1 MRRTFLLLLTVILS
15 TVAMAE
21 NVTSEQA
28 LEQARNFIQK
38 READGSRPRRG
49 ASAAQ
54 QLSPAKQVSGLY
66 VFNIANNGGFV
77 IVSNDDVAIPILGYS
92 DSGSID
98 PDNMPE
104 NMKAWL
110 QGYADEIAWAKANNI
125 PKASATGASR
135 RAGSHSTAAITPLL
149 STTWNQSY
157 PYNAAVTPK
166 TASNVATGC
175 VATAMAQVMCYTEKK
190 AGNSST
196 TTTAQIPAY
205 TTSRYGFSM
214 PAIAAGS
221 TLNWSDMINNYSSG
235 TPTDDQITAVANL
248 MLYCGCSVEMDYGPS
263 SGTQI
268 YKVANALKSYF
279 NYKSTTQYLCRS
291 YYTYAN
297 WTDLIYNELKEGR
310 AVVYG
315 GQAVDNGHCFVC
327 DGYKY
332 DEGDLFHINWGWG
345 GNSDGY
351 FVLSVLNPAQQGIGG
366 SATNSAYNSGQE
378 AVVGIQKPSGTG
390 IVLPVT
396 PNTVNLT
403 LNSTSASHATIA
415 LGESI
420 DVTVS
425 VTNNSDDVY
434 DGEISL
440 FVNGAL
446 GVGKMFEIPKKTT
459 QDCVITFTPT
469 AIGSYTLGAA
479 FPNGEGQYWGNTNLG
494 GSFTVVNQTP
504 TGLTAAAQTYYWTDN
519 ISWTNV
525 GGATKWNLRKRTLN
539 VTEENFN
546 VTGDIGDWVLYNFK
560 SGENTW
566 GLNSTGGIDNSQ
578 CFVSPSYY
586 NGTDYDP
593 NYGLATPEITLGG
606 SVSFYAKGAGEHF
619 LVLLYIDSQFLI
631 ISNDIEATN
640 VATKYTFDLSGYTG
654 TGRIIIKHCNSAGHT
669 SNSFL
674 IVDDV
679 TYMEPS
685 DAWTTTENVTVN
697 PYALTGL
704 AANKTYQVQVQ
715 PVINDGGYW
724 SSSVFF
730 NTMNDALTLLND
742 DSAADP
748 KNTAL
753 ITAWNGHAAT
763 LTLSGRS
770 LLGNNQWN
778 TCCLPFDLPIGYFK
792 ILLGLKGY
800 DTSGISFKV
809 LDKTNTNLTDGVL
822 RLKFTEEDG
831 TIYAGTPFIVRYNSS
846 SSITIPTLPSAV
858 CTIDGGSTAIT
869 NMTQTSSDG
878 KVKFVGQWSTFG
890 ITDSNID
897 EIVYFGAGNKV
908 GYSES
913 PRTLKCFRAHLWVEP
928 KGGAGARTIEVDYG
942 DGTTSIYNI
951 PVDASQSEDGTWYS
965 LDGIKLYSAPTKKG
979 IYIKNGKK
987 VMVK

>member
-1 MRRTFLLLLTVILS
+1 MKRTLLLLLTVILS

-125 PKASATGASR
+125 PKASATSASR
-135 RAGSHSTAAITPLL
+135 RAGSHSTAAIPPLL

-190 AGNSST
+190 AGNIST

-205 TTSRYGFSM
+205 TTSKYGFSM
-214 PAIAAGS
+214 PAIAEGS
-221 TLNWSDMINNYSSG
+221 TLNWSDMIDSYSSSY
-235 TPTDDQITAVANL
+235 TSAQATAVANL
-248 MLYCGCSVEMDYGPS
+248 MLYCGCSIEMDYGPS
-263 SGTQI
+263 SGAFTFN
-268 YKVANALKSYF
+268 VATALKTYF
-279 NYKSTTQYLCRS
+279 GYASTTQYLSRS

-297 WTDLIYNELKEGR
+297 WTDLVYNELKQGR
-310 AVVYG
+310 PIVYG

-327 DGYKY
+327 DGYEY

-345 GNSDGY
+345 GVSDGY
-351 FVLSVLNPAQQGIGG
+351 FVLSVLNPDSQGIGG
-366 SATNSAYNSGQE
+366 SASNSAYNFGQD
-378 AVVGIQKPSGTG
+378 AVVGIQKIGGTG
-390 IVLPVT
+390 TVLDVPA
-396 PNTVNLT
+396 NTVNLT

-420 DVTVS
+420 DVTVN
-425 VTNNSDDVY
+425 VKNNSSDVY

-446 GVGKMFEIPKKTT
+446 GVGKMFVIPAGAT

-479 FPNGEGQYWGNTNLG
+479 IPYGEGQYNGYLNLG
-494 GSFTVVNQTP
+494 GSFTVVDQTP
-504 TGLTAAAQTYYWTDN
+504 TGLTANPDPSYYWTSD
-519 ISWTNV
+519 IGWTNV
-525 GGATKWNLRKRTLN
+525 GGATKWNLRKRTVT

-546 VTGDIGDWVLYNFK
+546 VTDDIGNWVFYNFK
-560 SGENTW
+560 SGDNTW
-566 GLNSTGGIDNSQ
+566 ILNPTGGIDNSP

-593 NYGLATPEITLGG
+593 DYGLATPTITLGG

-619 LVLLYIDSQFLI
+619 LVLLYIDSQYLT

-640 VATKYTFDLSGYTG
+640 VATKYTFDLSGFTG
-654 TGRIIIKHCNSAGHT
+654 TGRIIINHCNSGGHT

-685 DAWTTTENVTVN
+685 GSWTTTSDVTS
-697 PYALTGL
+697 PYTLNGL
-704 AANKTYQVQVQ
+704 SASKVYQVQVQ
-715 PVINDGGYW
+715 PVNNDGGNW

-730 NTMNDALTLLND
+730 NTASDELTLLND

-753 ITAWNGHAAT
+753 ITAWDGHAAT
-763 LTLSGRS
+763 LTLSDRS
-770 LLGNNQWN
+770 LLGNSQWN
-778 TCCLPFDLPIGYFK
+778 TCCLPFDLPVY
-792 ILLGLKGY
+792 ILGVLGIENV
-800 DTSGISFKV
+800 SVKV
-809 LDKTNTNLTDGVL
+809 LDKSNTSLSADGKLT
-822 RLKFTEEDG
+822 LKFADAPSTVP
-831 TIYAGTPFIVRYNSS
+831 AGTPFIIKTTASS
-846 SSITIPTLPSAV
+846 ASIDLPTIPSHYYFYT
-858 CTIDGGSTAIT
+858 CTVEGDATALA

-878 KVKFVGQWSTFG
+878 KVKFVGQWSTFD
-890 ITDSNID
+890 ITASNID

-913 PRTLKCFRAHLWVEP
+913 SRTLKCFRAHLWVEP
-928 KGGAGARTIEVDYG
+928 KDGAGARTIEVDYG